1 MFDSGKVI
9 AGLVIFLILA
19 TFPLWWNQFFGGEKA
34 VPKPVLPANLSGQ
47 QCVLSAEDMR
57 GSHMD
62 ILNEWRDRV
71 VRNGERIYTNEDGRE
86 FVMSLQNTCLG
97 CHTNYEEFCQ
107 KCHDY
112 LGVKPY
118 CWECHIIP
126 KEGR

>member
-9 AGLVIFLILA
+9 AGLIVFVVLA
-19 TFPLWWNQFFGGEKA
+19 TLPLWWGTLTGKEST
-34 VPKPVLPANLSGQ
+34 VPDPVLPPALAGQ
-47 QCVLSAEDMR
+47 HCVLSAEAMR
-57 GSHMD
+57 ASHMD

-71 VRNGERIYTNEDGRE
+71 VRAGERIYTNEDGRE

-97 CHTNYEEFCQ
+97 CHTNKAEFCDS
-107 KCHDY
+107 CHDY

-126 KEGR
+126 EEGR

>member
-9 AGLVIFLILA
+9 AGLVIFVILA
-19 TFPLWWNQFFGGEKA
+19 TFPLWWGQLFGSEKTA
-34 VPKPVLPANLSGQ
+34 PKPVLPANLSGQ
-47 QCVLSAEDMR
+47 QCVLGAGDMR
-57 GSHMD
+57 ANHMD

-71 VRNGERIYTNEDGRE
+71 VRDGERIYTNADGRE

-97 CHTNYEEFCQ
+97 CHTNYDEFCK

-118 CWECHIIP
+118 CWECHILP